1 MRQFDASSFS
11 LFWLQVGVL
20 PCDILDARAVLLR
33 VQVVMTNDEGLR
45 IASAQLS
52 EQPAHGSLLLSR
64 FTLGPG
70 PKTKCWGL
78 APASLLLLS
87 MP

>member
-1 MRQFDASSFS
+1 MRQFETSSFS

-20 PCDILDARAVLLR
+20 PCDILDARAVLQR
-33 VQVVMTNDEGLR
+33 VQVVMTNDEGAGVR
-45 IASAQLS
+45 PVELS

-70 PKTKCWGL
+70 PST
-78 APASLLLLS
+78 
-87 MP
+87 